1 MVIVNQHILHPLN
14 PIITK
19 SPSWKENGQKLVDR
33 WIKEH
38 KFYKNVNSFLYLY
51 LKISFQDALNEAKKS
66 NAEIK
71 PVNIFRSESSICLAK
86 TTKTP
91 RNSVFQINKSALK
104 RNTKNSSIK
113 SNSSSDDTILDNSYS
128 ASFFCINTLNSFGSN
143 NDLES
148 IRRDSL
154 RIQSDKSYSRNSKR
168 KHLFRVNSVDDAIL
182 K

>member
-1 MVIVNQHILHPLN
+1 M
-14 PIITK
+14 
-19 SPSWKENGQKLVDR
+19 
-33 WIKEH
+33 
-38 KFYKNVNSFLYLY
+38 
-51 LKISFQDALNEAKKS
+51 NEVERS

-71 PVNIFRSESSICLAK
+71 PVNIFRTESSICLAK

-91 RNSVFQINKSALK
+91 RNSVFQLNTSAIK
-104 RNTKNSSIK
+104 RNAKNSSLK
-113 SNSSSDDTILDNSYS
+113 SNGSDDTILDNSYS
-128 ASFFCINTLNSFGSN
+128 ASFFCINTLNSFESN

-154 RIQSDKSYSRNSKR
+154 RIQSDKLYGRNSKR

>member
-1 MVIVNQHILHPLN
+1 M
-14 PIITK
+14 
-19 SPSWKENGQKLVDR
+19 
-33 WIKEH
+33 
-38 KFYKNVNSFLYLY
+38 
-51 LKISFQDALNEAKKS
+51 NEAERS

-71 PVNIFRSESSICLAK
+71 PVNIFRTESSVCLAK

-91 RNSVFQINKSALK
+91 RNSVFQLNTSAIK

-113 SNSSSDDTILDNSYS
+113 SSSSDDTILDNSYS

>member
-1 MVIVNQHILHPLN
+1 M
-14 PIITK
+14 TK
-19 SPSWKENGQKLVDR
+19 
-33 WIKEH
+33 
-38 KFYKNVNSFLYLY
+38 Y
-51 LKISFQDALNEAKKS
+51 FQDALNEAERS

-71 PVNIFRSESSICLAK
+71 PVNIFRTESSICLAK

-91 RNSVFQINKSALK
+91 RNSVFQLNTSAIK
-104 RNTKNSSIK
+104 RNAKNSSLK
-113 SNSSSDDTILDNSYS
+113 SNGSDDTILDNSYS
-128 ASFFCINTLNSFGSN
+128 ASFFCINTLNSFESN

-154 RIQSDKSYSRNSKR
+154 RIQSDKLYSRNSKR